1 MTLALHLNRLASPLL
16 DVLDLGAIGVSNNKT
31 VGILCDIGPREAVGY
46 NGPVL
51 LRGSLLVEWLDWMRK
66 SKEVGI
72 PSRLDMT

>member
-1 MTLALHLNRLASPLL
+1 M
-16 DVLDLGAIGVSNNKT
+16 SNNKT